1 MPLSALAAGLIVSA
15 IAVAACHSRPT
26 AVDPCTG
33 GLVPR
38 FQWRKAPACA
48 PPASPPDG
56 GARFVPI
63 QVAAS
68 PRTSPL
74 FPPMRSAP

>member
-1 MPLSALAAGLIVSA
+1 MQFGALAAALIGSA

-38 FQWRKAPACA
+38 FQWRKAATCTP
-48 PPASPPDG
+48 PPATG
-56 GARFVPI
+56 GPGAQFVPI
-63 QVAAS
+63 QVAS
-68 PRTSPL
+68 GPRTIPL
-74 FPPMRSAP
+74 QSLTRSAP